1 MNKEEI
7 LAKSRSEN
15 KDERDL
21 LIAKT
26 ANENAYLAVT
36 LAFSVLSIVLFI
48 QKLIIGTA
56 FADYRV
62 FVLALLIGSSGQTFT
77 TYYYERERK
86 STLIAVILE
95 ITGAIACLASIIAS
109 GMGWI

>member
-7 LAKSRSEN
+7 LAKSRNEN

-21 LIAKT
+21 LIGKT

-36 LAFSVLSIVLFI
+36 LTFSILSVVLFI
-48 QKLIIGTA
+48 QKLITGTA

-62 FVLALLIGSSGQTFT
+62 FVLALLIGSTGQTLT
-77 TYYYERERK
+77 TYYYDRERK
-86 STLIAVILE
+86 SALIGVILE
-95 ITGAIACLASIIAS
+95 IIGSIACLASIIAS
-109 GMGWI
+109 GMGWL